1 MKGSLYRKFIF
12 GFAGAGILAFIVLT
26 LASGRLVSRVLV
38 EQQARI
44 MANRADVIASSVAD
58 GPDFMRSINTISSES
73 LSLASRV
80 ASEDLWLVT
89 PLGRVT
95 YDSAGN
101 CTGTM
106 IPDFDPAAS
115 KLYVTG
121 TCSGLLSEEMISV
134 CRPVTKGTS
143 VIGYV
148 ILHDPVSEINAQR
161 DRILLIVYGSGLMV
175 FIICLSVLVLFHFS
189 VYLPLRRITRGTKEY
204 AQGNLSY
211 RIPEGAGDDE
221 MAYLARSLNFMADEQ
236 SNLEKY
242 QKDFISNVS
251 HDFRSPLTSIRGFL
265 EAILDG
271 TIPSEL
277 HEKYIRRVIS
287 ETERLTKLT
296 EEMLTLGKE
305 SGSMLYRKRFD
316 INADI
321 KNVCASYENT
331 CEKKNLTFE
340 LLFEEPQ
347 EYVLADEEKINR
359 VLYNLI
365 DNAIKFSYEDS
376 AITISTSARQKK
388 VYVSIKDHGE
398 GIPKASLKKIWDR
411 FYKSDVSRGKDK
423 KGNGIGLSI
432 VKEIITAHGENIDVI
447 STEKVGTVF
456 TFSLPQ
462 AEE

>member
-271 TIPSEL
+271 TIPAEL